1 MPIDEPLVTAEQLD
15 EHFGV
20 DRAVAD
26 ACDLAVRHKLMNPSS
41 GHWQSAG
48 VSVDVLGR

>member
-1 MPIDEPLVTAEQLD
+1 MPIEEQLGTARQLD
-15 EHFGV
+15 DHFGV